1 MVSSEILYCPR
12 ISYPQIHLSFFLN
25 RPLPW
30 EKKVEKNPWHFF
42 TCGQLDIIL
51 CVNCDRFSFEC
62 LRIYYSIMYSFVLC
76 ILYIIDRYS
85 KKRIL
90 MNIYKTIK
98 LYSKLK
104 HETIRQYFVLNIL
117 WLQAKLFQ
125 YLSLPVRLHHQNFLR
140 KHGQKMYPLIWD
152 ESGINFRMFESS
164 NLPSYLVN
172 LELES

>member
-1 MVSSEILYCPR
+1 MIAF
-12 ISYPQIHLSFFLN
+12 HLIASGF
-25 RPLPW
+25 
-30 EKKVEKNPWHFF
+30 
-42 TCGQLDIIL
+42 IIL
-51 CVNCDRFSFEC
+51 SCT
-62 LRIYYSIMYSFVLC
+62 LYVLC
-76 ILYIIDRYS
+76 TLYIIDRYS

-98 LYSKLK
+98 LSSKLK

-117 WLQAKLFQ
+117 WLQAKLLQ
-125 YLSLPVRLHHQNFLR
+125 YLSLSVRLHHQNFLR